1 MMNIRILYIL
11 LTVFNNLYASE
22 VKESKESTIIIV
34 NPKEK
39 TLNILSR
46 ITPEFS
52 LSFYSTRKKYDTIH
66 IESTSSSEVVIG
78 WLNQENKHT
87 YNTFLINHGE
97 IVVLEWKNNGLAA
110 VTTDKIRKNELDFF
124 PEMQRFAG
132 NFEGTLTYIPH
143 KRKNA
148 DSLLNTV
155 LDLYS
160 KRLYFLEE
168 YKITHPVSEEY
179 ENQLRR
185 ILKYRQYYDFLDHC
199 QIDGILNTGLF
210 LNPGAKSLIDSLL
223 SLKDDENI
231 YLQEALA
238 FVLKL
243 EQGTYTSVY
252 SKIKSAYTGSTR
264 DFLLYKTI
272 SRAYS
277 SLELGELVDNYLSTA
292 ESEVL
297 KKYVADEFG
306 DYGGSGLEFTK
317 PTYDFSK
324 ESLLYNLNTKEF
336 MSWDTLLK
344 SGGVKYI
351 DFWATWCGGCRLNLP
366 HTRKIADEMN
376 SRGGRVI
383 YVSKDKNAK
392 AWAKISRKE
401 QLPDEDSYLL
411 IDADVTLVS
420 QKYNIKAIPRYMIV
434 DINGKIS
441 NDYAPHPNSS
451 LLKEELLKAAR

>member
-1 MMNIRILYIL
+1 MNMKIVFIL
-11 LTVFNNLYASE
+11 LTVFSNLYASE
-22 VKESKESTIIIV
+22 VKESKESTIIII

-39 TLNILSR
+39 TLNIQFR

-52 LSFYSTRKKYDTIH
+52 LGFYSTRKKYDTIH
-66 IESTSSSEVVIG
+66 IESTTSSGIVMG
-78 WLNQENKHT
+78 WLNQENKYT

-97 IVVLEWKNNGLAA
+97 KVVLEWGNNGLAA

-124 PEMQRFAG
+124 PEMQKSLG

-179 ENQLRR
+179 ESQLRK

-199 QIDGILNTGLF
+199 QIDGILNMELL
-210 LNPGAKSLIDSLL
+210 LNPGAKSFIDSLL

-238 FVLKL
+238 FALKL
-243 EQGTYTSVY
+243 EEGTYTSVY

-277 SLELGELVDNYLSTA
+277 SLELGELVDDYLSTA

-297 KKYVADEFG
+297 KKYVADEYG

-317 PTYDFSK
+317 PTYNFSK
-324 ESLLYNLNTKEF
+324 ESLLYNLKTKEF
-336 MSWDTLLK
+336 VSWDTLLK
-344 SGGVKYI
+344 SGGIGYI

-366 HTRKIADEMN
+366 YTRKLANEM
-376 SRGGRVI
+376 SSGGGRVI
-383 YVSKDKNAK
+383 YISKDKNVK

-411 IDADVTLVS
+411 LDADVTLIS
-420 QKYNIKAIPRYMIV
+420 QKYHISAIPRYMIV
-434 DINGKIS
+434 DRTGKIS
-441 NDYAPHPNSS
+441 NDSAPHPNSS
-451 LLKEELLKAAR
+451 LLHKELIKAAR